1 MKPFSTAKWKII
13 VAALAIGVSLTG
25 IAQPFQTGHT
35 SVTFT
40 DPARNNRSIATEI
53 YYPAD
58 VSGNNVPVTTAV
70 QDRFPVLIFGHGFT
84 MTWSAYENIWTAL
97 APQGFILAFPKTEGS
112 LFPSHSAFGT
122 DLAFVATQM

>member
-13 VAALAIGVSLTG
+13 VAALAIGATLTG